1 MAVGRTGGRSRVVE
15 SVTRWRERLI
25 AKTTKPTLRTTPW
38 YWVWLSF
45 LIVVIAVGV
54 YSYSTQWRDGLI
66 VTNMRDRIS
75 WGLYIS
81 AFVFFVGIS
90 HAGTLISAI
99 LRASK
104 ARWRAPVTRVAE
116 FITAFSLIIGA
127 LFVVIDMGRPERI
140 FNVYLFGRW
149 QSPIMWDVMAIT
161 TYLTASVLYLYSPM
175 IPDLGLFRD
184 RLADKAGPV
193 RNWIYRTLALD
204 WIGTPSQFKYLTK
217 AITVM
222 MIIIIPIAVSVHTVV
237 SWIFGMTLRVG
248 WNTTIFGVLFVAG
261 AIFSGIATL
270 VIILAILRKIYHWEE
285 YLTKKHFVYLGYLL
299 AAFAAVMLYVNIS
312 EFVTTGFKLEEA
324 GEFAFRQLFLE
335 DFSVMFWF
343 YIIGG
348 LITPLVLMVVPRTR
362 TIAGVVVAAILVD
375 VAMFLE
381 RYFIVVTGLRVP
393 LMPYEPASYFPSI
406 VEWSIFAAGLAGFAL
421 LITVAVKIFPMLAV
435 WEMVEEREYAI
446 ALEIGQSIV
455 ADEDMGDDGG
465 TDGAEA
471 LAGSPTSE
479 GGAP

>member
-1 MAVGRTGGRSRVVE
+1 ME
-15 SVTRWRERLI
+15 PVTRWRERLI
-25 AKTTKPTLRTTPW
+25 ARTTRPTLNTSVW

-45 LIVVIAVGV
+45 LVAVIGIGA
-54 YSYSTQWRDGLI
+54 YSYSTQWNNGLI
-66 VTNMRDRIS
+66 VTHMRDRIS

-81 AFVFFVGIS
+81 AFVFFIGIS

-116 FITAFSLIIGA
+116 FITAFSLLIGA
-127 LFVVIDMGRPERI
+127 AFVVIDMGRPERI

-161 TYLTASVLYLYSPM
+161 TYLTASLIYLYAPM

-184 RLADKAGPV
+184 RLADEVGPV

-204 WIGTPSQFKYLTK
+204 WIGTPTQFKYLGK
-217 AITVM
+217 AITLM
-222 MIIIIPIAVSVHTVV
+222 MLIIIPIAVSVHTVV

-270 VIILAILRKIYHWEE
+270 VIVLAILRRIYHWEE
-285 YLTKKHFVYLGYLL
+285 YLTRKHFLYLGYLL
-299 AAFAAVMLYVNIS
+299 AAFAAVMIYVNVS

-348 LITPLVLMVVPRTR
+348 LITPLVLMVVPKTR
-362 TIAGVVVAAILVD
+362 TIAGVVVAAILVI

-393 LMPYEPASYFPSI
+393 LMPYEPADYFPSI

-421 LITVAVKIFPMLAV
+421 LITVAVKIFPMFAV
-435 WEMVEEREYAI
+435 WEMVEEREHEV

-455 ADEDMGDDGG
+455 TDEQTRNNGEDLVMGTPGGSPASAGG
-465 TDGAEA
+465 T
-471 LAGSPTSE
+471 P
-479 GGAP
+479 